1 MLQSM
6 NNKLKFY
13 IGGVSTMGYQ
23 TLPLNIKSF
32 KMNGPA
38 FLSTLMVNGLP
49 KTLRIAKKAAAGI
62 NKQQRFYLS
71 EDKGNLKLLELRK

>member
-1 MLQSM
+1 
-6 NNKLKFY
+6 
-13 IGGVSTMGYQ
+13 MGYQ
-23 TLPLNIKSF
+23 TLPLNIKRF

-49 KTLRIAKKAAAGI
+49 KTLRIAKKAAAAATAI

-71 EDKGNLKLLELRK
+71 EDKGNLKLLELQK